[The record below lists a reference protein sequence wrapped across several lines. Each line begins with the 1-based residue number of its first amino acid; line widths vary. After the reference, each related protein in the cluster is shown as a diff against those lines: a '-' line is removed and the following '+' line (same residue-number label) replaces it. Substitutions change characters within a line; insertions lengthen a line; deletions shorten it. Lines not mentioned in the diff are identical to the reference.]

1 LKEKNPVKVSF
12 KSEGGNEELFRK
24 QKFRG
29 FVTSRLTLTRNV
41 KRGFI
46 EIRKIT

>member
-1 LKEKNPVKVSF
+1 MKSFSEKK
-12 KSEGGNEELFRK
+12 KI
-24 QKFRG
+24 RG
-29 FVTSRLTLTRNV
+29 FVTSRLTLARNV